1 MGTVLSAESS
11 TPAVSPRAR
20 ASSARQ
26 RCRRRAILLLLAV
39 ALSGCAFFREASPT
53 EAPTPTV
60 SVSAEQVAQAM
71 ADDSFFSDYR
81 NEALLVRGTVSS
93 VETASG
99 ATLVTLSTGL
109 ATAVVCDLG
118 ERATTI
124 RAGDSITVLVNSSDV
139 KRLPDEVLLSPC
151 AVQ

>member
-1 MGTVLSAESS
+1 
-11 TPAVSPRAR
+11 
-20 ASSARQ
+20 
-26 RCRRRAILLLLAV
+26 
-39 ALSGCAFFREASPT
+39 
-53 EAPTPTV
+53 
-60 SVSAEQVAQAM
+60 M